1 MNLSDTARLRTLTLQ
16 RAVVYDGDAQRAERV
31 ADVLRTL
38 GLEPLLI
45 DHSALMRAVI
55 QAPSTPPAL
64 LIGDVADCDWRELGA
79 ALREQL
85 GDVPVVAYGSGAV
98 ADQLIAALGPR
109 LQRLQFPFKPAV
121 LAAALRV
128 PVEAA
133 LEEAGDVCHADRLVV
148 GGARSERADPP
159 GRRPTIPA
167 S

>member
-31 ADVLRTL
+31 AEVLRTL

-85 GDVPVVAYGSGAV
+85 ADVPVVAYGSAAV
-98 ADQLIAALGPR
+98 ADQLVAALGTR
-109 LQRLQFPFKPAV
+109 LQRLQFPFKHTV

-128 PVEAA
+128 P
-133 LEEAGDVCHADRLVV
+133 GR
-148 GGARSERADPP
+148 GGAGR
-159 GRRPTIPA
+159 GRRRQPCRPA
-167 S
+167 RRRLCAKRPR

>member
-1 MNLSDTARLRTLTLQ
+1 
-16 RAVVYDGDAQRAERV
+16 AVVYDGDAQRAERV

-85 GDVPVVAYGSGAV
+85 GDVPVVAYGSGA
-98 ADQLIAALGPR
+98 LGPR
-109 LQRLQFPFKPAV
+109 LQRLQFPFKHTT

-133 LEEAGDVCHADRLVV
+133 LEEAGDVNMPTGSSPAVREVSALIRQVAAHDSSVLILGESGTGKELA
-148 GGARSERADPP
+148 ARAIHD
-159 GRRPTIPA
+159 A